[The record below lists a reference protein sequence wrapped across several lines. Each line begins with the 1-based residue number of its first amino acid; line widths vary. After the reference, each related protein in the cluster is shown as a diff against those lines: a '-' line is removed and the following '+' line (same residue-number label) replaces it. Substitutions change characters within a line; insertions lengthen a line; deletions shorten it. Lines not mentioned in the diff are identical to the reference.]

1 MAASPALLALQAATA
16 ARALTQLLAPRQFLL
31 PLAAA
36 AGEAGRF
43 LRWQQAAAAAVVRAA
58 WGALELLL
66 WAAPAGYLL
75 PQLMVLAVKA

>member
-1 MAASPALLALQAATA
+1 
-16 ARALTQLLAPRQFLL
+16 
-31 PLAAA
+31 LAAA

-58 WGALELLL
+58 WGALEPLSLV
-66 WAAPAGYLL
+66 APAGYLL